1 MAHIHE
7 KIDFTATAFIVFENK
22 VLLRLHDKYNLWL
35 GVGGHIELD
44 EDANAALLRE
54 VKEEVGLDVEFLPP
68 LTWKPVPISSIGS
81 RDLVPP
87 NYMNIHQINE
97 THQHHDLVYFVRTPT
112 DKVIPESPTDQ
123 WKWLTK
129 EEVIALTRND
139 ISDEVRHY
147 CLEALLLVAA
157 DDVTDSD

>member
-1 MAHIHE
+1 M
-7 KIDFTATAFIVFENK
+7 
-22 VLLRLHDKYNLWL
+22 
-35 GVGGHIELD
+35 
-44 EDANAALLRE
+44 
-54 VKEEVGLDVEFLPP
+54 
-68 LTWKPVPISSIGS
+68 PISSIGS

-123 WKWLTK
+123 WKWLTN
-129 EEVIALTRND
+129 EEVIALTWND